1 MKNLDAIIFDLG
13 GVILN
18 IDYSLTRQ
26 AFEKSGIT
34 NFHEMYSQAAA
45 DDLFENLETGNVSE
59 EDFYKQFNKRTQ
71 IALDKNEIQINWN
84 AMLLSFREKSLE
96 FLESIKSKYKLYLLS
111 NTNHIHLD
119 AFNKIYHTASRI
131 KPFEEFFDKVYYSC
145 EIGLRKPNA
154 DIYEFVLKENDLE
167 AAKTLFIDDSVQNI
181 DAAKNVGLQ
190 TILLKPGMYIED
202 LDL

>member
-18 IDYSLTRQ
+18 IDYNLTRQ

-34 NFHEMYSQAAA
+34 NFHEMYSQATA
-45 DDLFENLETGNVSE
+45 DDLFENLETGTVSE

-84 AMLLSFREKSLE
+84 AMLLSFRERSLE

-119 AFNKIYHTASRI
+119 AFNKIYHTTSRI

-145 EIGLRKPNA
+145 EIGLRKPNS

-181 DAAKNVGLQ
+181 DAAKAVGLQ
-190 TILLKPGMYIED
+190 TILLNSGMYIED

>member
-119 AFNKIYHTASRI
+119 AFNKIYHTTSRI

-145 EIGLRKPNA
+145 EIGLRKPNS

-181 DAAKNVGLQ
+181 DAAKDVGLQ

>member
-1 MKNLDAIIFDLG
+1 MKNVNAIIFDLG

-18 IDYSLTRQ
+18 IDYNLTRE

-34 NFHEMYSQAAA
+34 DFHEMYSQAAA
-45 DDLFENLETGNVSE
+45 DDLFENLEKGTVAE
-59 EDFYKQFNKRTQ
+59 EDFYNEFNKRIQT
-71 IALDKNEIQINWN
+71 ALDNNEIRVNWN

-96 FLESIKSKYKLYLLS
+96 FLHSIKSKYKLYLLS

-119 AFNKIYHTASRI
+119 AFNKIYYKGSRN
-131 KPFEEFFDKVYYSC
+131 KPFEKFFDKIYYSC

-154 DIYEFVLKENDLE
+154 DIYEFVLKENGLE

-181 DAAKNVGLQ
+181 EAANAMGLQ

-202 LDL
+202 LGL

>member
-18 IDYSLTRQ
+18 IDYNLTRE

-45 DDLFENLETGNVSE
+45 DDLFENLETGTVAE
-59 EDFYKQFNKRTQ
+59 EDFYNEFNKRIQT
-71 IALDKNEIQINWN
+71 ALDNNEIRVNWN

-96 FLESIKSKYKLYLLS
+96 FLHSIKSKYKLYLLS

-119 AFNKIYHTASRI
+119 AFNKIYYTGSRN
-131 KPFEEFFDKVYYSC
+131 KPFEKFFDKIYYSC

-181 DAAKNVGLQ
+181 EAANAVGLQ

-202 LDL
+202 LGL